1 MTNDINIGDKVR
13 SFDFPTHRDIE
24 GPDACFVEGIVEG
37 FEGNHL
43 VIKVTREVFEGEDL
57 EVIGGRKVRAPL
69 NGLRTSRGR
78 ITDGVV
84 KIEEPTRAMQIADME
99 VSNLSDEQIMVIC
112 NLTLRAEESF
122 LQRARSARN
131 DDERNGWNSQADAC
145 LPLLGRLS
153 EEKDNRTEAA

>member
-1 MTNDINIGDKVR
+1 MTNEININDTVR
-13 SFDFPTHRDIE
+13 SFDFHNSRDIE

-37 FEGNHL
+37 FKEVEGC
-43 VIKVTREVFEGEDL
+43 TRVFP
-57 EVIGGRKVRAPL
+57 PL
-69 NGLRTSRGR
+69 NGTPTNRGR

-84 KIEEPTRAMQIADME
+84 KVEESTRAMQIADME

-112 NLTLRAEESF
+112 NLTLRAEEGF

-145 LPLLGRLS
+145 LPLLGRLRD
-153 EEKDNRTEAA
+153 EKEARTEAA